1 MNVLTG
7 KRALACGST
16 QGIGYGCAVELA
28 RLGAE
33 VVLAAR
39 NDEALQRVRGEL
51 GTEAGQ
57 KHHYLC
63 VDFSNPEAV
72 RDKVAAF
79 IQAHGPIHIVVNNTG
94 GPPAGP
100 IFDAKPDEFKT
111 AMNNHLICNHMLAQ
125 AVVPGMKQAGYG
137 RIINI
142 ISTSV
147 KCPIPGLGVSNT
159 TRGAVAS
166 WAKTLAS
173 ELGRFGITVNNILP
187 GYIGT
192 ARLRSLNERRSR
204 DAGVSV
210 EELEKRL
217 LAEIPAGR
225 FGTAEEVGAVVGFLA
240 SPAAGYVNGINLPVD
255 GGRLPT
261 L

>member
-1 MNVLTG
+1 MHVLAG
-7 KRALACGST
+7 KKALACGST
-16 QGIGYGCAVELA
+16 QGIGYGCAMELA

-39 NDEALQRVRGEL
+39 NEEGLKRVRAEL
-51 GTEAGQ
+51 STAAGQ
-57 KHHYLC
+57 KHAFIC
-63 VDFSNPEAV
+63 ADFSEPEAV
-72 RDKVAAF
+72 REKVAAHVK
-79 IQAHGPIHIVVNNTG
+79 ANGPIHILVNNTG

-100 IFDAKPDEFKT
+100 IFEAKTEEFKT
-111 AMNNHLICNHMLAQ
+111 ALANHVICNHLLAQ
-125 AVVPGMKQAGYG
+125 TLVPGMKEAGYG

-142 ISTSV
+142 ISSSV

-166 WAKTLAS
+166 WGKTLAS

-187 GYIGT
+187 GYIAT
-192 ARLRSLNERRSR
+192 ARLNSLNERRAR
-204 DAGVSV
+204 EAGISV
-210 EELEKRL
+210 KEMEQRL
-217 LAEIPAGR
+217 VGEIPTGR
-225 FGTAEEVGAVVGFLA
+225 FGTVEEVGAVVGFLA
-240 SPAAGYVNGINLPVD
+240 SPAASYVNGINLPVD